1 MSTVTVLEAENDLT
15 ASTYLE
21 GLAVRPEQHFKGSVF
36 ATVKFEATREVGT
49 GDSVVEI
56 PLAAVDK
63 GPLVFDTET
72 GLVIGGPLE
81 IQFLPDPDGVSGYN
95 LGPEDSEIRDLDN
108 LEDNS
113 IAWSL
118 FVESFDPSPDLS
130 DVDAADLDPVATYD
144 DPGEVL
150 YYEISNI
157 PDGARIVDGTD
168 LIGKTGAELS
178 AAIASADLIGRVVGD
193 AIQLTVKQAAMAH
206 LVVASDADLTESNID
221 LKAFTREPL
230 TGEQST
236 QEGTETA
243 TVEITAVADKPIL
256 SADEGL
262 LTRGLVDA
270 QVRRYKWRPVSRRA
284 GAYRPAAQI
293 SIPATVSLGGPRR
306 LRVALGVGHAVR
318 L

>member
-1 MSTVTVLEAENDLT
+1 MV
-15 ASTYLE
+15 
-21 GLAVRPEQHFKGSVF
+21 AVRQ
-36 ATVKFEATREVGT
+36 
-49 GDSVVEI
+49 
-56 PLAAVDK
+56 
-63 GPLVFDTET
+63 
-72 GLVIGGPLE
+72 
-81 IQFLPDPDGVSGYN
+81 
-95 LGPEDSEIRDLDN
+95 
-108 LEDNS
+108 
-113 IAWSL
+113 
-118 FVESFDPSPDLS
+118 SFDPSADLS

-193 AIQLTVKQAAMAH
+193 TIQLTVKQAAMAH

-262 LTRGLVDA
+262 LTRGLVDVRYGDTSGA
-270 QVRRYKWRPVSRRA
+270 QYLGELGLTDK
-284 GAYRPAAQI
+284 AQI
-293 SIPATVSLGGPRR
+293 SIPATVSLEDLDGSESLWVWVTPY
-306 LRVALGVGHAVR
+306 AYDSDGVLSPDPTPAGSLFLIPVIWR
-318 L
+318 MTGTDTSMQTT